1 MYIKLNTFFYNFVY
15 KTHIMPKRRKQKKNN
30 DTLLNLNKLPI
41 PDEIVKLMISFL
53 PKKWIVPRIPKKMN
67 SQLYSLRSLYVNNDK
82 CLFDV
87 NTHVKIKKSIYKKF
101 QNEYKYL
108 VPPNV
113 QSIGKIL
120 GYVSPESH
128 IDNKYK
134 IWQIKDAKPYKGDIL
149 YKVLFLQKHN
159 KINCEMNH
167 VIDTKDM
174 PYKRN
179 AYYKLEEM
187 ASKYGIYYFYPNEV
201 KFYIDIE
208 DREVCI
214 TKTNKVMFD
223 KSGI

>member
-1 MYIKLNTFFYNFVY
+1 
-15 KTHIMPKRRKQKKNN
+15 MPKRRKQKKKNN
-30 DTLLNLNKLPI
+30 TLLNLNKLPI

-53 PKKWIVPRIPKKMN
+53 PKKWVVPRIPKKMN
-67 SQLYSLRSLYVNNDK
+67 SRLYSLRSLYVNNDK

-87 NTHVKIKKSIYKKF
+87 NTHVKIKKGIYKKF

-128 IDNKYK
+128 VDNKYK

-159 KINCEMNH
+159 NGDNNWQGFGNGARRCEMNR
-167 VIDTKDM
+167 VKDTKDM
-174 PYKRN
+174 PFKRS
-179 AYYKLEEM
+179 AYDKMTEM
-187 ASKYGIYYFYPNEV
+187 VIKYGIYYFYPDEV